1 MANIISTLA
10 FLPMAFWPCKELS
23 LAARERDRVKEKPD
37 GYSRIV
43 RTFGS
48 QSRERK
54 RRRQVLGN
62 RTCPG
67 QSRSDHAYMVR
78 ATLGAGDLWRVR
90 RVHGRERTPGSPEW
104 SHSQSAHGASA
115 RPVLQTAGNRTH

>member
-1 MANIISTLA
+1 MDS
-10 FLPMAFWPCKELS
+10 
-23 LAARERDRVKEKPD
+23 VKEKPD

-54 RRRQVLGN
+54 RRREVLGN

-67 QSRSDHAYMVR
+67 QSRSGNAYMVR
-78 ATLGAGDLWRVR
+78 ATLGAVDLWRVR
-90 RVHGRERTPGSPEW
+90 RVHRRKRSPGSSEW
-104 SHSQSAHGASA
+104 SHSQSALGASA
-115 RPVLQTAGNRTH
+115 RPVLQTTCNRTD